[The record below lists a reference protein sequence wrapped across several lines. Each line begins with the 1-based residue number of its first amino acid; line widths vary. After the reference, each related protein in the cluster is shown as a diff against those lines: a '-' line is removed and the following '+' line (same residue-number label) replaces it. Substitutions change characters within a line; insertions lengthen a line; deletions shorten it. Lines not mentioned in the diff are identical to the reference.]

1 MNAKILGEWADIIG
15 YERTKTVADLFL
27 DRKIDLD
34 FPDLEQGD
42 FTHVKR
48 SILTE
53 LADTGTILMEL
64 NENVLNHEEIITM
77 VDVLA
82 RDLISRSLPE
92 AFVNNISE
100 MLPPDE
106 ERLEKELDCEIKY
119 IKGVLNSIHRHEGE
133 IE

>member
-1 MNAKILGEWADIIG
+1 MNAKILDEWVDIIG

-27 DRKIDLD
+27 GRRIDLD
-34 FPDLEQGD
+34 FPDLGQGD
-42 FTHVKR
+42 LTHVKR
-48 SILTE
+48 SIITE

-64 NENVLNHEEIITM
+64 DGNVLNHEEIITM

-106 ERLEKELDCEIKY
+106 ERLEKELDSEITY
-119 IKGVLNSIHRHEGE
+119 IEGVLNSIQQHGKELE
-133 IE
+133 

>member
-1 MNAKILGEWADIIG
+1 MNVKILDEWVDIIG

-34 FPDLEQGD
+34 FPDLGQGD
-42 FTHVKR
+42 ITYVKR
-48 SILTE
+48 SIITE

-64 NENVLNHEEIITM
+64 DGNVLNHGEIITM

-82 RDLISRSLPE
+82 RDLISRNLPE

-106 ERLEKELDCEIKY
+106 ERLEKELDCEIEH
-119 IKGVLNSIHRHEGE
+119 IKGVLNSIYRHERE

>member
-1 MNAKILGEWADIIG
+1 MNAKILDEWADIIG

-27 DRKIDLD
+27 DRKMDLD
-34 FPDLEQGD
+34 FPDLGQGD
-42 FTHVKR
+42 LTYVKR
-48 SILTE
+48 SIITE
-53 LADTGTILMEL
+53 LEDTGTILMEL
-64 NENVLNHEEIITM
+64 DGSVLNHGEIITM

-82 RDLISRSLPE
+82 RDLISKTLHE

-119 IKGVLNSIHRHEGE
+119 IKEVLNSIQQHGKDLE
-133 IE
+133 